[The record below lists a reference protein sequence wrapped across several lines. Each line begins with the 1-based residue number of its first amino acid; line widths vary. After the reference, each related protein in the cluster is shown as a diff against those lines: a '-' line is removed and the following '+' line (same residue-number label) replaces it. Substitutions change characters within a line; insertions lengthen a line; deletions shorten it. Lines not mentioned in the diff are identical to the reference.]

1 MRDRHHTEKVGSL
14 FSGLWK
20 GKGGQEGDKGEE
32 EREKEGRRERE
43 REREGERTEFIS
55 LGERWK
61 ERVCRLEE
69 YRLRGRVER
78 GWDLSL
84 KGTRST
90 GDRPGLQMVTIT
102 KTHQNYSRKKL
113 QLYLTSLTL

>member
-1 MRDRHHTEKVGSL
+1 M
-14 FSGLWK
+14 K
-20 GKGGQEGDKGEE
+20 GKRRAERRDGEE

-69 YRLRGRVER
+69 YSLRGRVER
-78 GWDLSL
+78 GRGLSL

-90 GDRPGLQMVTIT
+90 GGRPGLQMVTIT
-102 KTHQNYSRKKL
+102 KIHQNYSKK
-113 QLYLTSLTL
+113 